1 MEGRFNIFGWLLS
14 VLAAAGNGF
23 VVFLIVKNRRLHC
36 PANWFVLSL
45 AVADFGVGIVVFPV
59 SYLCNLNSKPCNMR
73 VHIAF
78 YWLVVHSSVTN
89 LCSLAWDRYTAIVH
103 PFRYITSMTVRRP
116 RIVIL
121 VAWLIPLGISLAMVL
136 GMYITNSQTAWKVL
150 RLTGV
155 SAFDILSCALLFYV
169 VVRIL
174 VVTRAQSLQNAAIEA
189 VKRNLKPIEQQS
201 QQDRTSLE
209 TALPCRRQKHNAARF
224 IIALLTFFLGCY
236 VVINYLVIHI
246 TVFEPEEVTNKA
258 GWILTV
264 LLITNSAVNPLV
276 YAFLKRDIRKEI
288 TRLICRE
295 TRQNDNRKRSSR
307 SAQADH
313 TLL

>member
-1 MEGRFNIFGWLLS
+1 MEGWFNIFGWLLS
-14 VLAAAGNGF
+14 ILTATGNGF
-23 VVFLIVKNRRLHC
+23 VIFLIVKNRRLHC

-73 VHIAF
+73 VYIAF
-78 YWLVVHSSVTN
+78 YWFLVHSSVTN
-89 LCSLAWDRYTAIVH
+89 LCGLAWDRYTAIVH

-136 GMYITNSQTAWKVL
+136 GMYITNSQTAWRVL

-155 SAFDILSCALLFYV
+155 SAFDILSCALLFYA

-174 VVTRAQSLQNAAIEA
+174 MVTRAQSLQNAAMEA
-189 VKRNLKPIEQQS
+189 IKRNLELIGQQS
-201 QQDRTSLE
+201 QQGQASTE
-209 TALPCRRQKHNAARF
+209 AELPRRRQKHNAARF

-236 VVINYLVIHI
+236 VVINYLVIRI
-246 TVFEPEEVTNKA
+246 VVFEDVTDKA
-258 GWILTV
+258 GWVLTV

-295 TRQNDNRKRSSR
+295 KRQNNNRERSSR
-307 SAQADH
+307 L
-313 TLL
+313 TEMTEI

>member
-1 MEGRFNIFGWLLS
+1 MEDWFNIFGWLLS
-14 VLAAAGNGF
+14 VLAAGGNAF
-23 VVFLIVKNRRLHC
+23 VVFLIAKNRRLHC

-59 SYLCNLNSKPCNMR
+59 SYLSMQLELEPCNMR
-73 VHIAF
+73 VYMAF
-78 YWLVVHSSVTN
+78 YLFVVHSSVTN
-89 LCSLAWDRYTAIVH
+89 LCSLAWDRHTAIVH

-116 RIVIL
+116 GIVIL

-155 SAFDILSCALLFYV
+155 SAFDILSCALLFYA

-174 VVTRAQSLQNAAIEA
+174 MVTRAQSLQNAAMEA
-189 VKRNLKPIEQQS
+189 IKRNLEPIRQQS
-201 QQDRTSLE
+201 QQGQASTE
-209 TALPCRRQKHNAARF
+209 AELPRRRQKHNAARF

-236 VVINYLVIHI
+236 VVINYLVIRI
-246 TVFEPEEVTNKA
+246 MVFEDEFDETDKA
-258 GWILTV
+258 GWVLTLLLV
-264 LLITNSAVNPLV
+264 LNSAVNPLV

-288 TRLICRE
+288 TPFIC
-295 TRQNDNRKRSSR
+295 RQNDNRERSSR
-307 SAQADH
+307 SAQTDH

>member
-1 MEGRFNIFGWLLS
+1 MEGSINFVGWLLS
-14 VLAAAGNGF
+14 LLTATGNGF
-23 VVFLIVKNRRLHC
+23 VVFLIAKKHRLHC

-73 VHIAF
+73 VFMAF
-78 YWLVVHSSVTN
+78 YWFLVHSSVTN

-116 RIVIL
+116 GIVIL
-121 VAWLIPLGISLAMVL
+121 VAWLIPLGISLAMVI
-136 GMYITNSQTAWKVL
+136 GMYITNSQIAWRVL

-155 SAFDILSCALLFYV
+155 SAFDILSCALLFYA

-174 VVTRAQSLQNAAIEA
+174 IVTRAQSLQNAAMEA
-189 VKRNLKPIEQQS
+189 IKIKLKPIGEQS
-201 QQDRTSLE
+201 QQGQASTE
-209 TALPCRRQKHNAARF
+209 AELPRRRQKHNAARF

-236 VVINYLVIHI
+236 VVINYLVIRI
-246 TVFEPEEVTNKA
+246 VVFEDVTDKA
-258 GWILTV
+258 GWVLTV

-295 TRQNDNRKRSSR
+295 TRQNYNR
-307 SAQADH
+307 D
-313 TLL
+313 LEI

>member
-1 MEGRFNIFGWLLS
+1 MEGSINLLGWLLS
-14 VLAAAGNGF
+14 LFTATGNGF
-23 VVFLIVKNRRLHC
+23 AVFFIAKNRRLHC

-73 VHIAF
+73 VYMAF
-78 YWLVVHSSVTN
+78 YWFLVHSSVTN

-121 VAWLIPLGISLAMVL
+121 VAWLIPLGISLVMVL
-136 GMYITNSQTAWKVL
+136 GMYITNSQIAWKVL

-155 SAFDILSCALLFYV
+155 SAFDILSCALLFYA

-174 VVTRAQSLQNAAIEA
+174 MVTRAQSLQNAAMEA
-189 VKRNLKPIEQQS
+189 IKINLEPIRQQS
-201 QQDRTSLE
+201 QQGQASTE
-209 TALPCRRQKHNAARF
+209 AELPRRRQKHNAARF

-236 VVINYLVIHI
+236 VVVNYLVIRI
-246 TVFEPEEVTNKA
+246 VVFEDVTDKA
-258 GWILTV
+258 GWVLTV

-295 TRQNDNRKRSSR
+295 KRQNNNRERSSR
-307 SAQADH
+307 L
-313 TLL
+313 TEMTEI